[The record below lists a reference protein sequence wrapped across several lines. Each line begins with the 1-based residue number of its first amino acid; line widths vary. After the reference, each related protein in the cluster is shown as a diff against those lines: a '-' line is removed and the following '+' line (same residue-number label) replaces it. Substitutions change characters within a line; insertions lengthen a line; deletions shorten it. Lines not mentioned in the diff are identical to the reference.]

1 MSQRCNK
8 VWLNSFGSRVVMW
21 ARMDET
27 TSPTVFDGSS
37 FECPARLTPAPQHVE
52 GTCAILEGLAQGA
65 LECARGL
72 SAAGK
77 KLLTVAKEG
86 RLRDV
91 RATSESF
98 VALAEQLNQQAAQI
112 SGAAAFDCEA
122 ALSSPSFTEDIL
134 AAARQDG
141 LALHADGLLLY
152 CFPHVV
158 RILPAEGAVSIGRK
172 REYRIRPTALVRRLR
187 AEQRKPVRFKPQQF
201 LQLLFS
207 AYLLAAP
214 PDMRSALTGFVVSLS
229 GIYQVLTLFPGT
241 SKEYTQVDFARDMYL
256 LDRSGMTSTKDGAVV
271 SFPAST
277 GTRAANVSLSVVTE
291 TGQQVRY
298 YGISFV
304 RSASES

>member
-1 MSQRCNK
+1 
-8 VWLNSFGSRVVMW
+8 
-21 ARMDET
+21 
-27 TSPTVFDGSS
+27 
-37 FECPARLTPAPQHVE
+37 
-52 GTCAILEGLAQGA
+52 LAQGA

-77 KLLTVAKEG
+77 KLLAVAKEG

-214 PDMRSALTGFVVSLS
+214 PDMRSALTGFVVPLS
-229 GIYQVLTLFPGT
+229 GIYQILTLFPGT